1 MKKLRIATVLA
12 ASLLA
17 VSVPLVSHADD
28 SVPLDAPQEVPTH
41 GNICVTYTGW
51 PYPHVCVL

>member
-1 MKKLRIATVLA
+1 MRRLKIVTVLVGA
-12 ASLLA
+12 VIA
-17 VSVPLVSHADD
+17 VSIPMVSHADD
-28 SVPLDAPQEVPTH
+28 SAPLPAPQEVPTH